1 MARIVTAFI
10 VMGCTFVFVACASQ
24 QTAENAPPQKLE
36 GIVLAKGIDHAGVL
50 GIPLG
55 ETTDFTVEDGQVAAM
70 LTFENFSGS
79 HDIRWE
85 WIDPDGQVYIS
96 TGNYPLE
103 AGKGKYLPKV
113 TVSHHISIKDEE
125 AAEIPG
131 QWSVDIFVDDEMI
144 ASKSFF
150 VDTVADPILLPPGV
164 AARPYPE
171 DWGLII
177 GIEAYHRLPNVEY
190 ARKDA
195 LIVQDYFNRI
205 LGVPQENIIMLID
218 GDATKASIEGYLKN
232 YIPTNVGKDTTL
244 YVYFAGHG
252 MPGAKEGEP
261 YLVPYDADTRFIE
274 QTGYKL
280 VSFYEDVNQI
290 DVQRSYVFLDS
301 CFSGVASRAADM
313 LVQGA
318 RPALIHVENVKPPS
332 GTIVSF
338 NATSTG
344 ELSNAYPE
352 KEHGLFTY
360 YLLRGLKGEADTDD
374 DGWTSVKEIYGYVR
388 SHVMRESRRMQ
399 SEQTPILLPS
409 VSKIKDVVVSRS
421 VR

>member
-1 MARIVTAFI
+1 MARIIAAFI
-10 VMGCTFVFVACASQ
+10 LMGCILAFVGCASQ
-24 QTAENAPPQKLE
+24 KAVENAPPQKLE
-36 GIVLAKGIDHAGVL
+36 GIILAKDIDHSGVL
-50 GIPLG
+50 GIPIG
-55 ETTDFTVEDGQVAAM
+55 ETKDFTVEDEQVAAM
-70 LTFENFSGS
+70 LTFENLSGS

-85 WIDPDGQVYIS
+85 WVDPDNQVYIS
-96 TGNYPLE
+96 TDNYPLE
-103 AGKGKYLPKV
+103 AAKGKYLPKV
-113 TVSHHISIKDEE
+113 TVSHHISIKDE
-125 AAEIPG
+125 AAAQTPG
-131 QWSVDIFVDDEMI
+131 QWSVNIFVDDEMI
-144 ASKSFF
+144 GSKSFF
-150 VDTVADPILLPPGV
+150 VDTVADPLLLPPGV
-164 AARPYPE
+164 AAKPYPE

-177 GIEAYHRLPNVEY
+177 GVEEYHRLPNVEY
-190 ARKDA
+190 AKKDA
-195 LIVQDYFNRI
+195 LIVRDYFNRI
-205 LGVPQENIIMLID
+205 LGVPQENIILLVD
-218 GDATKASIEGYLKN
+218 GDATKARIEGYLKN

-252 MPGAKEGEP
+252 MPGVKKGEP

-280 VSFYEDVNQI
+280 VSFYEDVNKI

-301 CFSGVASRAADM
+301 CFSGVASRATEM
-313 LVQGA
+313 LIQGA

-332 GTIVSF
+332 STIISF

-388 SHVMRESRRMQ
+388 GHVMRESRRMQ
-399 SEQTPILLPS
+399 SEQTPIILPTM
-409 VSKIKDVVVSRS
+409 SKIKDVVLSRS